1 MYKDSRFD
9 VVEAPVKPELTE
21 EQKALFRAAEYI
33 RHNGWCQGGVQAGAR
48 VCLVGSLYI
57 GLGLKVSGCNILK
70 IEPLLQKVQNVAE
83 AHGICNLAEWNDAPG
98 RTKEEVI
105 ALLEKAAAK

>member
-33 RHNGWCQGGVQAGAR
+33 RHNGWCQGIVQAGDR
-48 VCLVGSLYI
+48 VCLVGSLYV

-70 IEPLLQKVQNVAE
+70 IEPLFQKVAK
-83 AHGICNLAEWNDAPG
+83 AHGKYDLAEWNDAPG